1 MRELIEDGI
10 HRMLQEEVTPALL
23 ASSATGVWAGGLWK
37 LLEDSGY
44 TRALC
49 SASAGGS
56 DAAWSDVHPLLVA
69 TGYHTLPL
77 PLPETL
83 LGNWLMEQAGVTP
96 GDGLAD
102 GPVGIADPGAATA
115 LSLVRDVTHGWRVSG
130 ALGHV
135 PWGRHCALLVA
146 QAVHDGRSHLV
157 VLQSMGLSMRG
168 AHNLAGEPR
177 DSFDL
182 VDAVPLAVAPWPA
195 AVPSSLRLL
204 GALLR
209 CAQTAG
215 AAQRLLRQTVRYAN
229 ERVQFGKTL
238 AQFQAV
244 RQQIAAAASETTAVS
259 SAADHACSTIGV
271 EPADFAVAVAKIVAC
286 EAAGK
291 VASTAHA
298 VHGAIGYTAEHSLH
312 HATQRLWSWRAEFG
326 NVSWWSRR
334 LGEAVCRQGADQLW
348 PSMVDGKLAVP
359 APSGGASMTL
369 Q

>member
-10 HRMLQEEVTPALL
+10 NRMLQEEVTPALL
-23 ASSATGVWAGGLWK
+23 ASSAKGEWAGGLWK
-37 LLEDSGY
+37 LLQDSGY

-49 SASAGGS
+49 SAGAGGS
-56 DAAWSDVHPLLVA
+56 DATWSDMFPLLVA
-69 TGYHTLPL
+69 SGYHSLPL

-83 LGNWLMEQAGVTP
+83 LGNWLMEQADVAP
-96 GDGLAD
+96 GNGLAD
-102 GPVGIADPGAATA
+102 GPVGIADPLAAAA
-115 LSLVRDVTHGWRVSG
+115 LSLVRDTTHGWRVSG
-130 ALGHV
+130 SLGHV
-135 PWGRHCALLVA
+135 PWGRHCALLLA
-146 QAVHDGRSHLV
+146 QAQHAGGSHLV
-157 VLQSMGLSMRG
+157 VVQSAGLPMRG
-168 AHNLAGEPR
+168 AHNLADEPR

-182 VDAVPLAVAPWPA
+182 VHAVPLAVAPWPA
-195 AVPSSLRLL
+195 AAPSSLRLL

-244 RQQIAAAASETTAVS
+244 RQQVAAAASETTAVS
-259 SAADHACSTIGV
+259 SAADHACSVIACA
-271 EPADFAVAVAKIVAC
+271 PADFAVAAAKIVAG

-291 VASTAHA
+291 VAATAHA
-298 VHGAIGYTAEHSLH
+298 VHGAIGFTAEHSLH

-326 NVSWWSRR
+326 SATWWSRR

-348 PSMVDGKLAVP
+348 PSMVDGALPVP
-359 APSGGASMTL
+359 
-369 Q
+369 

>member
-10 HRMLQEEVTPALL
+10 NRMLQDEVTPALL
-23 ASSATGVWAGGLWK
+23 ASSAKGVWADGLWK

-49 SASAGGS
+49 SAGAGGS
-56 DAAWSDVHPLLVA
+56 DATWSDVHPLLVA
-69 TGYHTLPL
+69 SGYHSLPL

-83 LGNWLMEQAGVTP
+83 LGNWLMEQADVAP
-96 GDGLAD
+96 GNGLAD
-102 GPVGIADPGAATA
+102 GPVGIADPGAAAA
-115 LSLVRDVTHGWRVSG
+115 LSLVRDTTHGWRVSG
-130 ALGHV
+130 SLEHV
-135 PWGRHCALLVA
+135 PWGRHCALLLA
-146 QAVHDGRSHLV
+146 QAEHAGGSHLV
-157 VLQSMGLSMRG
+157 VLQSNGLPMRG

-177 DSFDL
+177 DCFDL

-195 AVPSSLRLL
+195 AAPTSLRLL

-244 RQQIAAAASETTAVS
+244 RQQVAAAASETTAVS
-259 SAADHACSTIGV
+259 SAADHACSTIAC
-271 EPADFAVAVAKIVAC
+271 EPADFAVAVAKIVAG

-291 VASTAHA
+291 VAATAHA
-298 VHGAIGYTAEHSLH
+298 VHGAIGFTAEHSLH

-326 NVSWWSRR
+326 SGTWWSRR
-334 LGEAVCRQGADQLW
+334 LGESVCRQGADRLW
-348 PSMVDGKLAVP
+348 PSMVDGAMAVP
-359 APSGGASMTL
+359 
-369 Q
+369 

>member
-10 HRMLQEEVTPALL
+10 NRLLQEQVTPAVL
-23 ASSATGVWAGGLWK
+23 ASSASGEWAGGLWE
-37 LLEDSGY
+37 LLEQSGY

-49 SASAGGS
+49 SADARGS
-56 DAAWSDVHPLLVA
+56 DATWSDAYPLLVA
-69 TGYHTLPL
+69 SGYHTLPL
-77 PLPETL
+77 PLAETL
-83 LGNWLMEQAGVTP
+83 LGNWLMEQACVAP
-96 GDGLAD
+96 GDGLAH
-102 GPVGIADPGAATA
+102 GPVGIADPGASPP
-115 LSLVRDVTHGWRVSG
+115 LSLVRNTTHGWRVSG
-130 ALGHV
+130 CLAHV
-135 PWGRHCALLVA
+135 PWGRHCGLLVA
-146 QAVHDGRSHLV
+146 QVEHAGGNHLIV
-157 VLQSMGLSMRG
+157 VQSEGLPVRV

-195 AVPSSLRLL
+195 AAPSSLRLL

-209 CAQTAG
+209 SAQTAG
-215 AAQRLLRQTVRYAN
+215 AAQRLLQQTVRYAN
-229 ERVQFGKTL
+229 ERVQFGKAL

-244 RQQIAAAASETTAVS
+244 RQQVAAAASETTAVS

-271 EPADFAVAVAKIVAC
+271 EPADFAVAVAKIVAG

-298 VHGAIGYTAEHSLH
+298 VHGAMGFTAEHSLH

-326 NVSWWSRR
+326 SASWWSRQ

-359 APSGGASMTL
+359 APSAG
-369 Q
+369 